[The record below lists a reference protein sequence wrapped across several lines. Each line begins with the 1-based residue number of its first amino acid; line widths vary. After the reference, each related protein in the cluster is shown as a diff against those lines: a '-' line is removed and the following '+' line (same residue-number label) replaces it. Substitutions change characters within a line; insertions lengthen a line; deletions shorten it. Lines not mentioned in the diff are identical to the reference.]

1 MEQRGDSPMTKGRDT
16 RSNISS
22 GPSEAGAESARSV
35 ERVLQSVT
43 QDLTSL
49 QQGVIGHLS
58 QDVARL
64 QAEKLRLVSDID
76 KLRSYYQT
84 LQSRQLETLS
94 QQQIAQQQLWA
105 KQLAQVLANHLQ
117 ALMIQRLNQVAN
129 TQPPPGSSANPGLPL
144 KAVNGHSD
152 SAHRLLASL
161 DSTFSTTFKA
171 LQQDLNSYQSSLSQ
185 QLNRMQSLEQQG
197 EAILEAL
204 INRLREQ
211 LQVEA
216 SRPIA
221 PPTHENDYPTHSG
234 YSREKGYSIDG
245 RYAAGDAYC
254 RDSSDP
260 RSPANGTTAQDPSS
274 PSLSQTQPSQS
285 SRPNPFSTPIARPIP
300 LEAPGAPLPLPT
312 TPKRELSH
320 FQLGLVLVLVSTAAL
335 SIHNVVV
342 RVIGRESIILGWLGG
357 GIKVGGFIHLSL
369 GNSLLILWLR
379 MLVVLPL
386 MVPVAMFLYP
396 PVWRDLK
403 KFLTAR
409 DRRPLSNVVGS
420 GIFLFLSQVLIYIAI
435 GQIGPGPAVTI
446 LFMYPIVT
454 VPLAWFLFGDRP
466 TRLRWIVM
474 VTILLGVVFT
484 ALPGITATGGNL
496 SGGGAFIAI
505 AAGIAFAFYLICM
518 QLGFKKLHPI
528 PVTLIQF
535 STIFV
540 LSSVILTFSPPTD
553 VQVDQPLGFVTGG
566 ILLGGLT
573 LIGYLTNNFGVR
585 YMGAA
590 LASIV
595 ASSGPVVTAL
605 LAFLLI
611 NNPLQWVQVFGILL
625 VTLGVGALSF
635 ERMKHQ
641 RQAVAKAAK
650 P

>member
-1 MEQRGDSPMTKGRDT
+1 MTEERST
-16 RSNISS
+16 RSNTPY
-22 GPSEAGAESARSV
+22 GQSETGAESARTV
-35 ERVLQSVT
+35 ERVLQAVT
-43 QDLTSL
+43 QDLTHL
-49 QQGVIGHLS
+49 QQDVIGQLS
-58 QDVARL
+58 RDVARL
-64 QAEKLRLVSDID
+64 QAEKLRLISDID
-76 KLRSYYQT
+76 KLQSYYQT

-105 KQLAQVLANHLQ
+105 KQLAQVLASHLQ
-117 ALMIQRLNQVAN
+117 ALMIQRLNQLAG
-129 TQPPPGSSANPGLPL
+129 TQQGQSASPANPGMPL
-144 KAVNGHSD
+144 TAANGHSD
-152 SAHRLLASL
+152 NAHRLLASL

-211 LQVEA
+211 LQTEA
-216 SRPIA
+216 NRPVAPHVSRENAYPREA
-221 PPTHENDYPTHSG
+221 GYAAEGPYPSDSSYPSPPTNGSTTQRHPSL
-234 YSREKGYSIDG
+234 
-245 RYAAGDAYC
+245 
-254 RDSSDP
+254 P
-260 RSPANGTTAQDPSS
+260 SPSPSS
-274 PSLSQTQPSQS
+274 QSYPPPSNFYTQPQS
-285 SRPNPFSTPIARPIP
+285 PLIARPIP

-312 TPKRELSH
+312 TPRGELSH
-320 FQLGLVLVLVSTAAL
+320 FQLGLVLVLISTAAL

-342 RVIGRESIILGWLGG
+342 RIIGRESVILGWLGG
-357 GIKVGGFIHLSL
+357 GLKLGGFIHLSL

-403 KFLTAR
+403 KFLTAP
-409 DRRPLSNVVGS
+409 DRRPLFNVVGS
-420 GIFLFLSQVLIYIAI
+420 GMFLFLSQVLIYIAI
-435 GQIGPGPAVTI
+435 GQIGAGPAVTI

-466 TRLRWIVM
+466 TRLRWLVM
-474 VTILLGVVFT
+474 FTILLGVIFT
-484 ALPGITATGGNL
+484 ALPGITSAGSNM

-505 AAGIAFAFYLICM
+505 ASGIAFAFYLVCM

-540 LSSVILTFSPPTD
+540 LSSVILTFFPPTD
-553 VQVDQPLGFVTGG
+553 VQVDQPAGFVVGG

-611 NNPLQWVQVFGILL
+611 NNPLQWIQVFGILL

-641 RQAVAKAAK
+641 RQAVARAAK
-650 P
+650 S

>member
-1 MEQRGDSPMTKGRDT
+1 MGQLGDSPMSEGRAT
-16 RSNISS
+16 RSNLPHGQS
-22 GPSEAGAESARSV
+22 ATGAQSDRTVES
-35 ERVLQSVT
+35 VLQAVT

-49 QQGVIGHLS
+49 QQGVIGQLS
-58 QDVARL
+58 RDVARL
-64 QAEKLRLVSDID
+64 QAEKTRLMSDID
-76 KLRSYYQT
+76 KLQSYYQT

-105 KQLAQVLANHLQ
+105 KQLAQVLASHLQ
-117 ALMIQRLNQVAN
+117 ALMIQRLNQVAS
-129 TQPPPGSSANPGLPL
+129 TQQAQSASQTNPGNSLT
-144 KAVNGHSD
+144 AANGHSD

-161 DSTFSTTFKA
+161 DATFSTTFKT
-171 LQQDLNSYQSSLSQ
+171 LQQELNSYQSSLSQ

-197 EAILEAL
+197 EAILDAL

-211 LQVEA
+211 LQAEA
-216 SRPIA
+216 SRPVA
-221 PPTHENDYPTHSG
+221 PSLRENRYPRENG
-234 YSREKGYSIDG
+234 YAREDIQPKE
-245 RYAAGDAYC
+245 
-254 RDSSDP
+254 SSDLASHP
-260 RSPANGTTAQDPSS
+260 GDSTHLYSPPYQHQPAAATGQSYPAPNN
-274 PSLSQTQPSQS
+274 LYTQPPS
-285 SRPNPFSTPIARPIP
+285 PPMAHPIP
-300 LEAPGAPLPLPT
+300 LEAPGAPLPLPAK
-312 TPKRELSH
+312 PRRELSH
-320 FQLGLVLVLVSTAAL
+320 FQLGLVLVLISTAAL

-342 RVIGRESIILGWLGG
+342 RVIGRESLILGWLGG
-357 GIKVGGFIHLSL
+357 GIKLGGFIQLGL
-369 GNSLLILWLR
+369 GNALLILWLR

-403 KFLTAR
+403 KFLTAP
-409 DRRPLSNVVGS
+409 DRRPLLNVIGS
-420 GIFLFLSQVLIYIAI
+420 GVFLFLSQVLIYIAI
-435 GQIGPGPAVTI
+435 DKIGAGPAVTL
-446 LFMYPIVT
+446 LFTYPIVT

-466 TRLRWIVM
+466 TPLRWVVM
-474 VTILLGVVFT
+474 FTILLGVFFT
-484 ALPGITATGGNL
+484 ALPGLKSASGNV

-505 AAGIAFAFYLICM
+505 AAGIAFAFYLVCM

-540 LSSVILTFSPPTD
+540 LSSVILTFFPPKG
-553 VQVDQPLGFVTGG
+553 VQVDQPLGFVVGG
-566 ILLGGLT
+566 VILGALT
-573 LIGYLTNNFGVR
+573 LLGYLTNNFGVR

-611 NNPLQWVQVFGILL
+611 NNPLQREQVFGILL

-635 ERMKHQ
+635 ERMKSQ
-641 RQAVAKAAK
+641 RQAIARAAK

>member
-1 MEQRGDSPMTKGRDT
+1 MGQPGDSPMSEGRT
-16 RSNISS
+16 PRSNTPH
-22 GPSEAGAESARSV
+22 GLSETGVQNARAVES
-35 ERVLQSVT
+35 VLQAVT

-49 QQGVIGHLS
+49 QQGVIGQLS
-58 QDVARL
+58 RDVARL
-64 QAEKLRLVSDID
+64 QAEKLRLMADID
-76 KLRSYYQT
+76 KLQAYYKT
-84 LQSRQLETLS
+84 LQSRQLEALS
-94 QQQIAQQQLWA
+94 QQQVAQQQLWA
-105 KQLAQVLANHLQ
+105 KQLAQVLSNHLQ
-117 ALMIQRLNQVAN
+117 ALMIQRINQLASTHQAAPN
-129 TQPPPGSSANPGLPL
+129 TQS
-144 KAVNGHSD
+144 NGGESLTTAAGQTEH
-152 SAHRLLASL
+152 AHRLLASL
-161 DSTFSTTFKA
+161 DSTFSSTFQA

-204 INRLREQ
+204 IHRLREQ

-216 SRPIA
+216 ARPVA
-221 PPTHENDYPTHSG
+221 PHFPTDSG
-234 YSREKGYSIDG
+234 YPRENGYTAEGSYPRG
-245 RYAAGDAYC
+245 NSYASAPTSYA
-254 RDSSDP
+254 P
-260 RSPANGTTAQDPSS
+260 VPTNGSASQVYPSS
-274 PSLSQTQPSQS
+274 ASLQTS
-285 SRPNPFSTPIARPIP
+285 SNQFHTPPAAKPIP

-312 TPKRELSH
+312 TPKRELTH
-320 FQLGLVLVLVSTAAL
+320 FQIGLLLVLISTAAL

-342 RVIGRESIILGWLGG
+342 RVIGRESLIFGWLGG
-357 GIKVGGFIHLSL
+357 GVKLGGFIQLSL

-386 MVPVAMFLYP
+386 MIPVAMFLYP

-403 KFLTAR
+403 RFLTAP
-409 DRRPLSNVVGS
+409 DRRPLLNVIGS
-420 GIFLFLSQVLIYIAI
+420 GVFLFLSQVLIYIAI
-435 GQIGPGPAVTI
+435 GQIGAGPAVTI

-466 TRLRWIVM
+466 TPLRWIVM
-474 VTILLGVVFT
+474 ATILMGVIFT
-484 ALPGITATGGNL
+484 ALPGLTAANGKMTGG
-496 SGGGAFIAI
+496 GVFIAI
-505 AAGIAFAFYLICM
+505 ASGIAFAFYLICM

-540 LSSVILTFSPPTD
+540 LSSVILTFFPPTD
-553 VQVDQPLGFVTGG
+553 VQVDQPVGFVLGG
-566 ILLGGLT
+566 IVLGGLT
-573 LIGYLTNNFGVR
+573 LVGYLTNNFGVR

-611 NNPLQWVQVFGILL
+611 NNPLQWIQVFGILL

-635 ERMKHQ
+635 ERMKSQ
-641 RQAVAKAAK
+641 RQAASRPAR